1 MSIGGVTAKMR
12 ATEWDIV
19 QPSASPV
26 FEALRAFGYTPET
39 SIADLVDN
47 SIAAKAKNVH
57 IAFVWNEGDAY
68 VVIKDDGVGMSEAAL
83 IDAMRLGSQ
92 SPVLERKKGDLGRF
106 GLGLKTASIAQ
117 AREFTVVSKDQ
128 AGKALVVRRW
138 DLDEVQDSGEWRLR
152 NSLPSQAV
160 SDIDFAKTGTAVIW
174 TKCDR
179 LVGDPATGSRMTK
192 AQFLRVADAVSNHL
206 SMTFHRFLQSPR
218 RVRMHVNGSEVE
230 PWDPFLTENSS
241 TYSPGIET
249 LPLQGHAIGVTP
261 YVLPHKS
268 KLEVEEHRRA
278 AGMHGWNAHQG
289 FYVYREDRLLVAGSW
304 LGVGGMKEEH
314 SKLARIAL
322 DIPAAL
328 DHMWQVDVRKSQVR
342 PPAAIVRDL
351 ERIGRNTKA
360 KAQEVY
366 RFRGK
371 MEAAK
376 SSQKFVF
383 AWLQHKDR
391 ENNISYRINRDNP
404 VIRQMLEVGSVSAV
418 QIEQLL
424 RFVEETVPLTQIA
437 VHLASSLESSQQPF
451 EEDTSGLRDLLQF
464 SFDRMLTS
472 GASSQQVLEVLAKT
486 EPFSLHPGIVA
497 AFKESVNL

>member
-1 MSIGGVTAKMR
+1 MGVTVTMH

-57 IAFVWNEGDAY
+57 IAFVWNDGDAY
-68 VVIKDDGVGMSEAAL
+68 IVIKDDGEGMSEEAL
-83 IDAMRLGSQ
+83 VDAMRLGSQ
-92 SPVLERKKGDLGRF
+92 SPVAERRKGDLGRF

-117 AREFTVVSKDQ
+117 AREFSVVTSNVT
-128 AGKALVVRRW
+128 GKESAVRRW
-138 DLDEVQDSGEWRLR
+138 DLDEVQKTGEWRLR
-152 NSLPSQAV
+152 NSLPSQALD
-160 SDIDFAKTGTAVIW
+160 DISFSETGTAIIW

-179 LVGDPATGSRMTK
+179 LIGNPTTGSRMTK
-192 AQFLRVADAVSNHL
+192 AQFLKVADTVSRHL
-206 SMTFHRFLQSPR
+206 AMTFHRFLESPR
-218 RVRMHVNGSEVE
+218 RLRIYVNRSEVQ
-230 PWDPFLTENSS
+230 PWDPFLTDNAS
-241 TYSPGIET
+241 TYSPGKET
-249 LPLQGHAIGVTP
+249 LPMHGHAIGVTP

-268 KLEVEEHRRA
+268 KLEGEEHKRA
-278 AGMHGWNAHQG
+278 AGIHGWNAHQG

-322 DIPAAL
+322 DMPVAL

-342 PPAAIVRDL
+342 PPASIVRDL
-351 ERIGRNTKA
+351 ERIARATKT

-371 MEAAK
+371 MEAAR
-376 SSQKFVF
+376 SAQKFVF
-383 AWLQHKDR
+383 AWMQHKDR
-391 ENNISYRINRDNP
+391 DNNISYRVNRDHP
-404 VIRQMLEVGSVSAV
+404 VVRQALEAEPAKAL
-418 QIEQLL
+418 QIERLL

-437 VHLASSLESSQQPF
+437 VHVASSLESSQQPF
-451 EEDTSGLRDLLQF
+451 QEDERGLRELLEF
-464 SFDRMLTS
+464 SFERMLTS
-472 GASSQQVLEVLAKT
+472 GASSEEVLQLLAKT

-497 AFKESVNL
+497 AFKESVNI

>member
-1 MSIGGVTAKMR
+1 MIGGVTATMH
-12 ATEWDIV
+12 ATDWDIV

-57 IAFVWNEGDAY
+57 IAFVWNDGDAY
-68 VVIKDDGVGMSEAAL
+68 VVIKDDGAGMSEAAL
-83 IDAMRLGSQ
+83 VDAMRLGSQ

-117 AREFTVVSKDQ
+117 AREFSVVTADQ
-128 AGKALVVRRW
+128 LGKEPVIRRW
-138 DLDEVQDSGEWRLR
+138 DLDEVQNTGEWRLR
-152 NSLPSQAV
+152 NSFPSQAIN
-160 SDIDFAKTGTAVIW
+160 DISFAQTGTAVIW

-179 LVGDPATGSRMTK
+179 LVGDPATGSHMTK
-192 AQFLRVADAVSNHL
+192 AQFLRVADTVSNHL
-206 SMTFHRFLQSPR
+206 AMTFHRFLQAPR
-218 RVRMHVNGSEVE
+218 RIKIYVNGSEIQ
-230 PWDPFLTENSS
+230 PWDPFLSEHAS
-241 TYSPGIET
+241 TYSPGTEP
-249 LPLQGHAIGVTP
+249 LPMHGHAISVTP

-268 KLEVEEHRRA
+268 KLEVDDHKRA
-278 AGMHGWNAHQG
+278 GGIYGWNAHQG

-322 DIPAAL
+322 DIPVAL

-351 ERIGRNTKA
+351 ERIGRATKA

-371 MEAAK
+371 MDAAR

-391 ENNISYRINRDNP
+391 DNNISYRVNRDNP
-404 VIRQMLEVGSVSAV
+404 VVRQILENGTANAM

-451 EEDTSGLRDLLQF
+451 EEDVIGLRDLLQF

-472 GASSQQVLEVLAKT
+472 GATKEQVIEVLAKT

>member
-1 MSIGGVTAKMR
+1 MH

-57 IAFVWNEGDAY
+57 IAFVWNDGDAY
-68 VVIKDDGVGMSEAAL
+68 IVIKDDGEGMSEQAL
-83 IDAMRLGSQ
+83 VDAMRLGSQ
-92 SPVLERKKGDLGRF
+92 SPVVERKKGDLGRF

-117 AREFTVVSKDQ
+117 AREFSVVTSNVK
-128 AGKALVVRRW
+128 GKEAAVRRW
-138 DLDEVQDSGEWRLR
+138 DLDEVQETGEWRLR
-152 NSLPSQAV
+152 SSLPSQALD
-160 SDIDFAKTGTAVIW
+160 DIAFSETGTAIIW

-179 LVGDPATGSRMTK
+179 LIGDPATGSHMTK
-192 AQFLRVADAVSNHL
+192 AQFLRVADTVSHHL
-206 SMTFHRFLQSPR
+206 AMTFHRFLESPR
-218 RVRMHVNGSEVE
+218 RLRIYVNGSEVQ
-230 PWDPFLTENSS
+230 PWDPFLTDNAS
-241 TYSPGIET
+241 TYSPGKES
-249 LPLQGHAIGVTP
+249 LPMHGHAIGVTP

-268 KLEVEEHRRA
+268 KLEGEEHRRA
-278 AGMHGWNAHQG
+278 AGVYGWNAHQG

-322 DIPAAL
+322 DIPVAL

-342 PPAAIVRDL
+342 PPASIVRDL
-351 ERIGRNTKA
+351 ERIGRATKA

-371 MEAAK
+371 MEAAR

-391 ENNISYRINRDNP
+391 DNNISYRVNRDNP
-404 VIRQMLEVGSVSAV
+404 VVRQCLETGTANAA

-451 EEDTSGLRDLLQF
+451 EEDTKGLRELLQF

-472 GASSQQVLEVLAKT
+472 GATGEQVLGVLART

-497 AFKESVNL
+497 AFQESINS

>member
-1 MSIGGVTAKMR
+1 MTATVH

-47 SIAAKAKNVH
+47 SIAAKAKNIH
-57 IAFVWNEGDAY
+57 IVFVWNDGDAY
-68 VVIKDDGVGMSEAAL
+68 VVIKDDGQGMSEESL
-83 IDAMRLGSQ
+83 VNAMRLGSQ
-92 SPVLERKKGDLGRF
+92 SPVVERKRGDLGRF

-117 AREFTVVSKDQ
+117 AREFSVVTSSVPGQ
-128 AGKALVVRRW
+128 GAVVRRW
-138 DLDEVQDSGEWRLR
+138 DLDEVQQTGEWRLR
-152 NSLPSQAV
+152 NSLPDQAV
-160 SDIDFAKTGTAVIW
+160 DDISLPGTGTAVVW

-179 LVGDPATGSRMTK
+179 LVGDSTTGSRMTK
-192 AQFLRVADAVSNHL
+192 AQFFRVADTVSGHL
-206 SMTFHRFLQSPR
+206 AMTFHRFLESPR
-218 RVRMHVNGSEVE
+218 RLKIKVNGSEVQ
-230 PWDPFLTENSS
+230 PWDPFLTDNAS
-241 TYSPGIET
+241 TYSPGKEN
-249 LPLQGHAIGVTP
+249 LPIHGHAVDVTP

-268 KLEVEEHRRA
+268 KLEGDEHKRA
-278 AGMHGWNAHQG
+278 AGIHGWNAHQG

-322 DIPAAL
+322 DIPVAL

-342 PPAAIVRDL
+342 PPASIVRDL
-351 ERIGRNTKA
+351 ERIGRATKI

-391 ENNISYRINRDNP
+391 DNNISYRINRDNP
-404 VIRQMLEVGSVSAV
+404 IVRQALEAEPARAE
-418 QIEQLL
+418 QIERLL

-437 VHLASSLESSQQPF
+437 VHVASSMESSQQPF
-451 EEDTSGLRDLLQF
+451 QEDEKGLRELLEF
-464 SFDRMLTS
+464 SFGRMLTS
-472 GASSQQVLEVLAKT
+472 GASGAEVLQLLEKT